1 MAKLKTTRP
10 TYTADAIPSDIKD
23 AVYLGN
29 PILDN
34 LVGTVIAMGTEMW
47 ETKRRLK
54 VVEALLEEKGVT
66 SEMIEQFEPSEEQTA
81 AWEADRDSFIDLAFG
96 PLAHPGR
103 TNFTADFPK
112 RGDDS

>member
-29 PILDN
+29 PVLDN
-34 LVGTVIAMGTEMW
+34 LVSTVIAMGTDMW
-47 ETKRRLK
+47 ATKRRLK

-66 SEMIEQFEPSEEQTA
+66 SEMIEQYVPTEEQTA
-81 AWEADRDSFIDLAFG
+81 AWEVDRDRFIDLTMG
-96 PLAHPGR
+96 PLAHPGK
-103 TNFTADFPK
+103 THFSADFK
-112 RGDDS
+112 HSGDDS

>member
-10 TYTADAIPSDIKD
+10 TYTADAIPSDITE

-34 LVGTVIAMGTEMW
+34 LVSTVIAMGTEMW

-54 VVEALLEEKGVT
+54 VVEAVLEEKGVT
-66 SEMIEQFEPSEEQTA
+66 SEMIEQFVPSEEQTA

-96 PLAHPGR
+96 PLARIG
-103 TNFTADFPK
+103 TTDFKADFPK
-112 RGDDS
+112 RGSDS